1 MKTENDISQ
10 VSAELLLNYLYPEM
24 QQEWIADNKGSFYR
38 NYNEDILAVY
48 PDEHRVEL
56 SRDGFLKLLPQG
68 IIASED
74 DLRKTKDILAKSK
87 EQERHL
93 HRLNEA
99 FLPLDALHFR
109 RSLKMERQVSELLST
124 HLEFLLKEYF
134 GFDLNAEQNPYVK
147 ALAVLLPFAKSY
159 RGDFTALK
167 HVLEAL
173 FGCQVVMTTGRYS
186 ESDSTLGWMPLVRYE
201 LLIADLDAEA
211 YRTLNSELQPFAD
224 FIKEWFI
231 PAETICQIKIKEHGA
246 EQRMNG
252 RLTLEYNTELKIEN

>member
-1 MKTENDISQ
+1 M
-10 VSAELLLNYLYPEM
+10 LLNYLYPEM
-24 QQEWIADNKGSFYR
+24 EQEWIADNKGCFYR

-68 IIASED
+68 FISSED
-74 DLRKTKDILAKSK
+74 DLRRSKDVLAKSK
-87 EQERHL
+87 ELERHL

-99 FLPLDALHFR
+99 FLPLDALHFH
-109 RSLKMERQVSELLST
+109 RSLKMEHQVSEMLST
-124 HLEFLLKEYF
+124 HMEYFLKEYY
-134 GFDLNAEQNPYVK
+134 GFDLIAEENPYVK
-147 ALAVLLPFAKSY
+147 ALAVLLPFAKSF
-159 RGDFTALK
+159 RGDFA
-167 HVLEAL
+167 VLRRAIEAL

-201 LLIADLDAEA
+201 LLIGDLDAES
-211 YRTLNSELQPFAD
+211 YRALSSKLQPFAD
-224 FIKEWFI
+224 FVKEWFI
-231 PAETICQIKIKEHGA
+231 PAETICQIKIKEHCA